1 MRGLFFRTTKDCL
14 LPYLPV
20 LIEVSEPA
28 CGHRQAAGGLFGI
41 VSIFHKPE
49 HIDPGLSVYEGKTA
63 YAVALHEWVNGGNG
77 ICIFMCSG
85 K

>member
-1 MRGLFFRTTKDCL
+1 MRGLFSRHKRLL
-14 LPYLPV
+14 LPSLPV
-20 LIEVSEPA
+20 RIEVSEPA
-28 CGHRQAAGGLFGI
+28 RGHRQAAGGLFGM
-41 VSIFHKPE
+41 VSIFHKPK
-49 HIDPGLSVYEGKTA
+49 HIDPGLSVYDGNTA